1 MLGLFGTLSMANRS
15 LQTQRAGTE
24 VAGHNLANVNTPGYS
39 RQRVTIETALAIPSE
54 FGPQGTGADAVGV
67 VQLRDRLLDR
77 QIVGETSVRGAYEA
91 KQTALQFAQAALGQQ
106 IDRQASGA
114 EGSAAANGVGGQHGI
129 AEELS
134 GMFQALQSLS
144 TNSKSM
150 AERQVLI
157 IKAQNLTAQFNQVS
171 SRLGSLR
178 TALNDSLASDAG
190 QANVAL
196 NDIASLNEQI
206 VSAELGTTGLANDLR
221 DVRQKRIEDLAKL
234 ANITTTTNSNG
245 SVDIAMGGVTLV
257 SGPNVQDT
265 LETYDAGGGQFLV
278 RTVTGGTTLNL
289 AGGSMQGTIDARDN
303 DVASLQADLDT
314 LAGTLISEINAVHA
328 GGFGLSGTSG
338 ESFFT
343 GTNASDIAV
352 NANLVNDPS
361 RIQASGVAGAVGDN
375 RVAVQLAQLAN
386 KKHAGLANQT
396 FLENYG
402 QTVASLG
409 QALSGTNTQLAN
421 QQIVE
426 SMLLRQRDSVSGVSL
441 DEEMTDLIKF
451 QRAFEASAK
460 LITTVDELLQTV
472 INLKR

>member
-1 MLGLFGTLSMANRS
+1 M
-15 LQTQRAGTE
+15 
-24 VAGHNLANVNTPGYS
+24 
-39 RQRVTIETALAIPSE
+39 
-54 FGPQGTGADAVGV
+54 GV

-289 AGGSMQGTIDARDN
+289 AGGSMQGLPFFQRHRHDAD
-303 DVASLQADLDT
+303 
-314 LAGTLISEINAVHA
+314 HA
-328 GGFGLSGTSG
+328 HAMEQVGQ
-338 ESFFT
+338 
-343 GTNASDIAV
+343 
-352 NANLVNDPS
+352 P
-361 RIQASGVAGAVGDN
+361 AVGS
-375 RVAVQLAQLAN
+375 AGCCC
-386 KKHAGLANQT
+386 HA
-396 FLENYG
+396 
-402 QTVASLG
+402 
-409 QALSGTNTQLAN
+409 
-421 QQIVE
+421 
-426 SMLLRQRDSVSGVSL
+426 
-441 DEEMTDLIKF
+441 
-451 QRAFEASAK
+451 
-460 LITTVDELLQTV
+460 
-472 INLKR
+472 